1 MQKLTLF
8 AAATG
13 SRVDREYGILRGV
26 SVITEGEAKGHGMIV
41 DGVTIEQVK
50 ACAET
55 YVDGLRVKMDH
66 ATGIDA
72 MVGVLRDFQIDGIQL
87 RADLHLIKSHEDFEK
102 ILEMAENMPG
112 SFGLSISFSGESEDV
127 EVPYDDTE
135 KVEPNSGEL
144 PPSVGGSVEIVR
156 AARCMEIYSA
166 DLVDQPAANP
176 SGLFQAMSEP
186 TAPEEVPAE
195 VEETKVEEV
204 TESQPEEEK
213 ADEAVVEL
221 QVDGPKGTQHDPE
234 GPKEVKGPEGTQ
246 NLPEGVVEIPAS
258 DLPVETI
265 QEIAEQVGV
274 DPSEIE
280 SVGVSTEAE
289 ELPEEKLSSKLSAV
303 VLNFENTKA
312 EVINLRADLETAH
325 RNLSA
330 LKAEVEKRDLAIAK
344 LEDLKRIAL
353 RAAGLLPSDVEIE
366 IEAQAAPFNP
376 AEAYAAAVEA
386 GDKKLAAELFK
397 QHKAAI
403 FAARRN

>member
-1 MQKLTLF
+1 MQKLSFF

-13 SRVDREYGILRGV
+13 SRVDREAGILRGV
-26 SVITEGEAKGHGMIV
+26 SVITAGVEAKGHGIWIDQTSLEM
-41 DGVTIEQVK
+41 VK
-50 ACAET
+50 AAAET
-55 YVDGLRVKMDH
+55 YIDGLQVKSDH
-66 ATGIDA
+66 GSGFGEIE
-72 MVGVLRDFQIDGIQL
+72 GVLRDFVIDGNQL
-87 RADLHLIKSHEDFEK
+87 RADFHLIKSGEEYER
-102 ILEMAENMPG
+102 ICEMAEMMPS
-112 SFGLSISFSGESEDV
+112 SFGLSIEFSGISEEID
-127 EVPYDDTE
+127 EYRYARP
-135 KVEPNSGEL
+135 
-144 PPSVGGSVEIVR
+144 VEIYAV
-156 AARCMEIYSA
+156 A
-166 DLVDQPAANP
+166 LVDQPAANP

-195 VEETKVEEV
+195 VEETKVEV

-213 ADEAVVEL
+213 AEEAVVEL

-234 GPKEVKGPEGTQ
+234 GPKEVRGPEGTQ
-246 NLPEGVVEIPAS
+246 NLPADAVESAAEVVAPEPA
-258 DLPVETI
+258 
-265 QEIAEQVGV
+265 AEV
-274 DPSEIE
+274 
-280 SVGVSTEAE
+280 E

-376 AEAYAAAVEA
+376 AEAYFAAVEA
-386 GDKKLAAELFK
+386 GDKALAAELFK

>member
-13 SRVDREYGILRGV
+13 SRVDREAGILRGV
-26 SVITEGEAKGHGMIV
+26 SVITAGVEAKGHGIWIDQTSLEM
-41 DGVTIEQVK
+41 VK
-50 ACAET
+50 AAAET
-55 YVDGLRVKMDH
+55 YIDGLQVKSDH
-66 ATGIDA
+66 GSGFGEIE
-72 MVGVLRDFQIDGIQL
+72 GVLRDFVIEGNQL
-87 RADLHLIKSHEDFEK
+87 RADFHLIKSGEEYER
-102 ILEMAENMPG
+102 IMEMAEMMPS
-112 SFGLSISFSGESEDV
+112 SFGLSIEFSGISEEID
-127 EVPYDDTE
+127 EYRYARP
-135 KVEPNSGEL
+135 
-144 PPSVGGSVEIVR
+144 VEIYAV
-156 AARCMEIYSA
+156 A
-166 DLVDQPAANP
+166 LVDQPAANP
-176 SGLFQAMSEP
+176 SGLFQAMPEDIK
-186 TAPEEVPAE
+186 PEEVPPVAS
-195 VEETKVEEV
+195 VEEVKVEEV

-213 ADEAVVEL
+213 AEEAVVEL

-234 GPKEVKGPEGTQ
+234 GPKEVRGPEGTQ

-289 ELPEEKLSSKLSAV
+289 ELPEEQLSSKLSDV

-325 RNLSA
+325 KNLTA

>member
-13 SRVDREYGILRGV
+13 SRVDREAGVLRGV
-26 SVITEGEAKGHGMIV
+26 SVITAGVEAKGHGIWIDQTSLEM
-41 DGVTIEQVK
+41 VK
-50 ACAET
+50 AAAET
-55 YVDGLRVKMDH
+55 YVDGLQVKSDH
-66 ATGIDA
+66 GSGFGEIE
-72 MVGVLRDFQIDGIQL
+72 GVLRDLVIDGNQL
-87 RADLHLIKSHEDFEK
+87 RADFHLIKSGEEYER
-102 ILEMAENMPG
+102 IMEMAEMMPS
-112 SFGLSISFSGESEDV
+112 SFGLSIEFSGISEEID
-127 EVPYDDTE
+127 EYRYARP
-135 KVEPNSGEL
+135 
-144 PPSVGGSVEIVR
+144 VEIYAV
-156 AARCMEIYSA
+156 A
-166 DLVDQPAANP
+166 LVDQPAANP

-195 VEETKVEEV
+195 VEETKVEV
-204 TESQPEEEK
+204 TESQPGEEK
-213 ADEAVVEL
+213 AEEAVVEL

-234 GPKEVKGPEGTQ
+234 GPKEVRGPEGTQ
-246 NLPEGVVEIPAS
+246 NLPEDAAPAAEVVEPAA
-258 DLPVETI
+258 P
-265 QEIAEQVGV
+265 AEEVV
-274 DPSEIE
+274 
-280 SVGVSTEAE
+280 E
-289 ELPEEKLSSKLSAV
+289 ELPEEQLSSKLSDV

-312 EVINLRADLETAH
+312 EVINLRADLETSH
-325 RNLSA
+325 RNLTA

>member
-13 SRVDREYGILRGV
+13 SRVDREAGVLRGV

-41 DGVTIEQVK
+41 DGKTLEQVK

-66 ATGIDA
+66 YTGIDA
-72 MVGVLRDFQIDGIQL
+72 MVGVLRGFEIDGPQL

-102 ILEMAENMPG
+102 ILEMAETMPG

-127 EVPYDDTE
+127 EVPSDDSE
-135 KVEPNSGEL
+135 EVEPNSGEL
-144 PPSVGGSVEIVR
+144 PPSVEGGVEIVR

-166 DLVDQPAANP
+166 DIVDQPAANP

-186 TAPEEVPAE
+186 ETAPVEVPAE
-195 VEETKVEEV
+195 APVEEIKAEEV
-204 TESQPEEEK
+204 T
-213 ADEAVVEL
+213 AEL
-221 QVDGPKGTQHDPE
+221 
-234 GPKEVKGPEGTQ
+234 EVKGPEGTQ
-246 NLPEGVVEIPAS
+246 NLPEEAAPAEA
-258 DLPVETI
+258 PVEKV
-265 QEIAEQVGV
+265 EEVKAEEV
-274 DPSEIE
+274 P
-280 SVGVSTEAE
+280 AE
-289 ELPEEKLSSKLSAV
+289 PDAKLDDVVTELPEGFSSKLSDV

-312 EVINLRADLETAH
+312 EVITLRADLETAH
-325 RNLSA
+325 RNLTA

-344 LEDLKRIAL
+344 LEEIKRTAL
-353 RAAGLLPSDVEIE
+353 RAVGLLPSDVELE
-366 IEAQAAPFNP
+366 IDAQAAPFNP
-376 AEAYAAAVEA
+376 VEAYAAAVEA

-397 QHKAAI
+397 AHKTAI

>member
-1 MQKLTLF
+1 MSPPRSQWQTLPFDTPRFLNMQKLTLF

-13 SRVDREYGILRGV
+13 SRVDREAGVLRGV
-26 SVITEGEAKGHGMIV
+26 SVITAGVEAKGHGIWIDQTSLEM
-41 DGVTIEQVK
+41 VK
-50 ACAET
+50 AAAET
-55 YVDGLRVKMDH
+55 YVDGLQVKSDH
-66 ATGIDA
+66 GSGFGEIE
-72 MVGVLRDFQIDGIQL
+72 GVLRDFVIEGNQL
-87 RADLHLIKSHEDFEK
+87 RADFHLIKSGEEYER
-102 ILEMAENMPG
+102 ICEMAEMMPS
-112 SFGLSISFSGESEDV
+112 SFGLSIEFSGISEEID
-127 EVPYDDTE
+127 EYRYARP
-135 KVEPNSGEL
+135 
-144 PPSVGGSVEIVR
+144 VEIYAV
-156 AARCMEIYSA
+156 A
-166 DLVDQPAANP
+166 LVDQPAANP

-186 TAPEEVPAE
+186 ETAPEEVPAE

-204 TESQPEEEK
+204 TESQPIEEK

-234 GPKEVKGPEGTQ
+234 GPKEVRGPEGTQ
-246 NLPEGVVEIPAS
+246 NLPEDAAPAAEVVEPAA
-258 DLPVETI
+258 P
-265 QEIAEQVGV
+265 AEEVV
-274 DPSEIE
+274 
-280 SVGVSTEAE
+280 E
-289 ELPEEKLSSKLSAV
+289 ELPEEQLSSKLSDV

-325 RNLSA
+325 RNLTA
-330 LKAEVEKRDLAIAK
+330 LKGEIEKRDLAIAK

>member
-13 SRVDREYGILRGV
+13 SRVDREAGVLRGV
-26 SVITEGEAKGHGMIV
+26 SVITAGVEAKGHGIWIDQTSLEM
-41 DGVTIEQVK
+41 VK
-50 ACAET
+50 AAAET
-55 YVDGLRVKMDH
+55 YVDGLQVKSDH
-66 ATGIDA
+66 GSGFGEIE
-72 MVGVLRDFQIDGIQL
+72 GVLRDLVIDGNQL
-87 RADLHLIKSHEDFEK
+87 RADFHLIKSGEEYER
-102 ILEMAENMPG
+102 IMEMAEMMPS
-112 SFGLSISFSGESEDV
+112 SFGLSIEFSGISEEID
-127 EVPYDDTE
+127 EYRYARP
-135 KVEPNSGEL
+135 
-144 PPSVGGSVEIVR
+144 VEIYAV
-156 AARCMEIYSA
+156 A
-166 DLVDQPAANP
+166 LVDQPAANP

-204 TESQPEEEK
+204 TESQPIEEK

-234 GPKEVKGPEGTQ
+234 GPKEVRGPEGTQ
-246 NLPEGVVEIPAS
+246 NLPADAVESAAEVVAPEPA
-258 DLPVETI
+258 DEV
-265 QEIAEQVGV
+265 
-274 DPSEIE
+274 
-280 SVGVSTEAE
+280 E
-289 ELPEEKLSSKLSAV
+289 ELPEEKLSSKLSDV

-325 RNLSA
+325 RNLTA

-386 GDKKLAAELFK
+386 GDKALAAQLFK

>member
-13 SRVDREYGILRGV
+13 SRVDREAGVLRGV
-26 SVITEGEAKGHGMIV
+26 SVITAGVEAKGHGIWIDQTSLEM
-41 DGVTIEQVK
+41 VK
-50 ACAET
+50 AAAET
-55 YVDGLRVKMDH
+55 YVDGLQVKSDH
-66 ATGIDA
+66 GSGFGEIE
-72 MVGVLRDFQIDGIQL
+72 GVLRDFVIEGNQL
-87 RADLHLIKSHEDFEK
+87 RADFHLIKSGEEYER
-102 ILEMAENMPG
+102 ICEMAEMMPS
-112 SFGLSISFSGESEDV
+112 SFGLSIEFSGISEEID
-127 EVPYDDTE
+127 EYRYARP
-135 KVEPNSGEL
+135 
-144 PPSVGGSVEIVR
+144 VEIYAV
-156 AARCMEIYSA
+156 A
-166 DLVDQPAANP
+166 LVDQPAANP

-213 ADEAVVEL
+213 AEEAVVEL

-234 GPKEVKGPEGTQ
+234 GPKEVRGPEGTQ

-330 LKAEVEKRDLAIAK
+330 LKAEVEKRDLTIAK

-366 IEAQAAPFNP
+366 IESQAAPFNP
-376 AEAYAAAVEA
+376 AEAYFAAVEA
-386 GDKKLAAELFK
+386 GDKALAAQLFK

>member
-13 SRVDREYGILRGV
+13 SRVDREAGVLRGV

-41 DGVTIEQVK
+41 DSVTLEQVK

-127 EVPYDDTE
+127 EVPSDDTE
-135 KVEPNSGEL
+135 EVEPNSGEL

-176 SGLFQAMSEP
+176 SGLFQVMPENIK
-186 TAPEEVPAE
+186 PEEVPPVAP
-195 VEETKVEEV
+195 VEEVKVEEV
-204 TESQPEEEK
+204 TESQPIEEK

-234 GPKEVKGPEGTQ
+234 GPKEVRGPEGTQ
-246 NLPEGVVEIPAS
+246 NLPEDAAPAAEVVEPAA
-258 DLPVETI
+258 P
-265 QEIAEQVGV
+265 AEEVV
-274 DPSEIE
+274 
-280 SVGVSTEAE
+280 E
-289 ELPEEKLSSKLSAV
+289 ELPEEQLSSKLSDV

-376 AEAYAAAVEA
+376 AEAYFAAVEA
-386 GDKKLAAELFK
+386 GDKALAAQLFK
-397 QHKAAI
+397 AHKAAI
-403 FAARRN
+403 FAARRK

>member
-1 MQKLTLF
+1 MQKLTFF

-13 SRVDREYGILRGV
+13 SRVDRESGVLRGV

-41 DGVTIEQVK
+41 DGVTLEQVK

-66 ATGIDA
+66 YTGIDA
-72 MVGVLRDFQIDGIQL
+72 MVGVLRDFQIDGLQL
-87 RADLHLIKSHEDFEK
+87 RADLHLIKSHDDFEK
-102 ILEMAENMPG
+102 ILEMAETMPG

-127 EVPYDDTE
+127 EMPSDDSE
-135 KVEPNSGEL
+135 EVEPNSGEL
-144 PPSVGGSVEIVR
+144 PESPVEIVR

-166 DLVDQPAANP
+166 DIVDQPAANP
-176 SGLFQAMSEP
+176 SGLFQAM
-186 TAPEEVPAE
+186 PEDINPVEVPAE
-195 VEETKVEEV
+195 APVEEIKAEEV
-204 TESQPEEEK
+204 T
-213 ADEAVVEL
+213 AEL
-221 QVDGPKGTQHDPE
+221 
-234 GPKEVKGPEGTQ
+234 EVKGPEGTQ
-246 NLPEGVVEIPAS
+246 NIPEEAAPAEA
-258 DLPVETI
+258 PVEKD
-265 QEIAEQVGV
+265 EEVKAEPV
-274 DPSEIE
+274 
-280 SVGVSTEAE
+280 AE
-289 ELPEEKLSSKLSAV
+289 EKVEEVVVAPAPVEDLPEEKLSSKLSEV

-330 LKAEVEKRDLAIAK
+330 LKAEVEQRDLEVARLSK
-344 LEDLKRIAL
+344 VRDLAL

-366 IEAQAAPFNP
+366 MDAQAAPFNP
-376 AEAYAAAVEA
+376 VEAYAAAVEA

>member
-1 MQKLTLF
+1 MSNMQKLTFF

-13 SRVDREYGILRGV
+13 SRVDREAGVLRGV

-41 DGVTIEQVK
+41 DGVTLEQVK

-66 ATGIDA
+66 YTGIDA
-72 MVGVLRDFQIDGIQL
+72 MVGVLRDFQIDGSQL

-102 ILEMAENMPG
+102 ILEMAETMPG
-112 SFGLSISFSGESEDV
+112 IFGLSISFSGESEDV
-127 EVPYDDTE
+127 EVPSDDSE
-135 KVEPNSGEL
+135 EVEPNSGEL
-144 PPSVGGSVEIVR
+144 PDGAVEIVR

-166 DLVDQPAANP
+166 DIVDQPAANP

-186 TAPEEVPAE
+186 TAPVEVPAE
-195 VEETKVEEV
+195 APVEEIKAEEV
-204 TESQPEEEK
+204 T
-213 ADEAVVEL
+213 AEL
-221 QVDGPKGTQHDPE
+221 
-234 GPKEVKGPEGTQ
+234 EVKGPEGTQ
-246 NLPEGVVEIPAS
+246 NLPEESAPTDA
-258 DLPVETI
+258 PVEKV
-265 QEIAEQVGV
+265 EEVKADEVPVEPAPEGV
-274 DPSEIE
+274 ED
-280 SVGVSTEAE
+280 
-289 ELPEEKLSSKLSAV
+289 LPEEKLSSRLSEV

-344 LEDLKRIAL
+344 LEEIKRTAL
-353 RAAGLLPSDVEIE
+353 RAVGLLPSDVEIE
-366 IEAQAAPFNP
+366 IAAEAAPFDP
-376 AEAYAAAVEA
+376 VEAYAAAVEA

>member
-13 SRVDREYGILRGV
+13 SRVDREAGILRGV

-41 DGVTIEQVK
+41 DSVTLEQVK

-55 YVDGLRVKMDH
+55 YIDGLRVKMDH

-72 MVGVLRDFQIDGIQL
+72 MVGVLRDFQIDGPQL

-186 TAPEEVPAE
+186 ETAPEEVPAE
-195 VEETKVEEV
+195 VEETKVEV
-204 TESQPEEEK
+204 TESQPIEEK
-213 ADEAVVEL
+213 DDEAVVEL
-221 QVDGPKGTQHDPE
+221 QVDGPKGTQNDPE

-246 NLPEGVVEIPAS
+246 NLPGDAVEPAAEVVEPAA
-258 DLPVETI
+258 P
-265 QEIAEQVGV
+265 AEVV
-274 DPSEIE
+274 
-280 SVGVSTEAE
+280 E

-325 RNLSA
+325 KNLTA